1 MAASKNFKR
10 CTVMPST
17 VIKRFDYQPDS
28 QELVIL
34 FTTGRRYVYSEV
46 PHHAAEDFRAAFA
59 KGVHFNRYIRDRYK
73 CRELPSRQKA
83 STS

>member
-1 MAASKNFKR
+1 VAASKNFKR

-34 FTTGRRYVYSEV
+34 FTTGRRYVYS
-46 PHHAAEDFRAAFA
+46 
-59 KGVHFNRYIRDRYK
+59 
-73 CRELPSRQKA
+73 
-83 STS
+83 